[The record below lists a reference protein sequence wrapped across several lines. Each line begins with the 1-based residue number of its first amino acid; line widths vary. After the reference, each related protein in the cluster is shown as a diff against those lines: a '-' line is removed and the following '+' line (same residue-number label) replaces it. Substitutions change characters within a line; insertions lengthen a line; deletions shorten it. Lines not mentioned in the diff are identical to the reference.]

1 LTECVDPEPHGFDG
15 VRWAEVVA
23 DSLVSLDE
31 RHRYTPLDRLWGLFC
46 SSAWI
51 EFDRVG
57 VAAKSRV
64 LIRIRVVCALA
75 EAAKVTRDFFRSV
88 SGQQTLGLP
97 LCSSPNE

>member
-1 LTECVDPEPHGFDG
+1 
-15 VRWAEVVA
+15 
-23 DSLVSLDE
+23 
-31 RHRYTPLDRLWGLFC
+31 
-46 SSAWI
+46 
-51 EFDRVG
+51 

-75 EAAKVTRDFFRSV
+75 DAAKVRRDFFRSV